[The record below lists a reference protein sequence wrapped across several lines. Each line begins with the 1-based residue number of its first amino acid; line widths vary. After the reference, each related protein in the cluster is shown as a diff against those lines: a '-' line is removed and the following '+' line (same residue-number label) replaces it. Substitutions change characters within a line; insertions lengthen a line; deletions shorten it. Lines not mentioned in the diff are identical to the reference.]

1 MTEFGKTICPECGA
15 GNGLGAPRCA
25 ACGLTLMRP
34 GMAARPVDD
43 DDEDEAPRRPLKK
56 PARPAEDAV
65 QKETPRPTKK
75 PAPKRPIDDD
85 YDDEDEAPRRPSKKP
100 ISRRD
105 DDDAEEDEPESMRD
119 NTLLNMLFPVGVSIW
134 AMLSNYLGVGGLLL
148 TVFGFALAGTGVRL
162 AGVILP
168 IAGGLFCFLA
178 IPLGGLSFI
187 LRPKKRT
194 YGGVTSY
201 MRAIIGILCGLA
213 GVVAAPLVIWWL
225 SKNI

>member
-15 GNGLGAPRCA
+15 GNGLGAPHCA
-25 ACGLTLMRP
+25 ACGLTLIRP

-56 PARPAEDAV
+56 PARPAEEGV
-65 QKETPRPTKK
+65 QKEAPRPTKK
-75 PAPKRPIDDD
+75 PAAKRPIDDD
-85 YDDEDEAPRRPSKKP
+85 DEEDEAPRRSSKKP
-100 ISRRD
+100 VSRRD
-105 DDDAEEDEPESMRD
+105 DDEDEQDEPESMRD

-148 TVFGFALAGTGVRL
+148 TVLGFALTMAMGMKL
-162 AGVILP
+162 AGVIMP
-168 IAGGLFCFLA
+168 IAGGLFCLLA
-178 IPLGGLSFI
+178 IPVGGLSFI

-201 MRAIIGILCGLA
+201 MRAIIGILCGLV
-213 GVVAAPLVIWWL
+213 GVVAAPLAMWWL
-225 SKNI
+225 SQNF